1 MASSTPMAAS
11 IHAAAHPTPS
21 EFSSAVTKCAMAHL
35 ALGVGTTD
43 PRPPNNQTPPGFT
56 TADTRAIELLSDV
69 VGRYIETLGLNA
81 GENANAAG
89 RTSTNAYDVVNALSS
104 LSPRPLSIK
113 DLHAFARDKGLE
125 VPFDRDVSSF
135 PRRRDRRGNSYGSGV
150 SPATFS
156 AAKRPPHAPS
166 FLPPP
171 PELDKRVKATPMQ
184 NSTDK
189 SKKRVRQETE
199 SQSALTKLHRTGG
212 TGSTGGGGGSSGS
225 GASGSGSGSSSSSS
239 SSSSGDT
246 GNVDDSSLVLNKK
259 NNKPSNLRYQGGSS
273 AVSTSI
279 SDVAT
284 TDEEKILKG
293 TSR

>member
-1 MASSTPMAAS
+1 
-11 IHAAAHPTPS
+11 
-21 EFSSAVTKCAMAHL
+21 
-35 ALGVGTTD
+35 
-43 PRPPNNQTPPGFT
+43 
-56 TADTRAIELLSDV
+56 
-69 VGRYIETLGLNA
+69 
-81 GENANAAG
+81 
-89 RTSTNAYDVVNALSS
+89 
-104 LSPRPLSIK
+104 
-113 DLHAFARDKGLE
+113 
-125 VPFDRDVSSF
+125 
-135 PRRRDRRGNSYGSGV
+135 
-150 SPATFS
+150 
-156 AAKRPPHAPS
+156 
-166 FLPPP
+166 
-171 PELDKRVKATPMQ
+171 MQ